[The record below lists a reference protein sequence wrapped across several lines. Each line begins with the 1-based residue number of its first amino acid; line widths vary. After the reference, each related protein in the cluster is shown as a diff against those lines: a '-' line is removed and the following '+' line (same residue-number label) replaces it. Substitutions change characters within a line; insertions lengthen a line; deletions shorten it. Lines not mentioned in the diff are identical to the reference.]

1 MNKQRRKFISENI
14 NLLKEIKS
22 NLEDILSEEE
32 SYFDNMPENLQGS
45 LRGEEAETAIDIL
58 NEAIEDIENCTE
70 KLNEII

>member
-1 MNKQRRKFISENI
+1 MNKQRRKLISENI
-14 NLLKEIKS
+14 SLLEEIKS
-22 NLEDILSEEE
+22 NLGGILSEEE

-45 LRGEEAETAIDIL
+45 LRGEESETAIDIL